1 MNPNSAHEK
10 LNLFKSLFKGREDVF
25 AIRWEKG
32 NKSGYMPAY
41 HYDPYMYRLH
51 KMKGGT
57 FKTYKDKTYLPLT
70 DQELLKHLQGEQ
82 LIGIYPLLQNNTSW
96 FIAADFDKEKW
107 ADECRTFINVCKEQN
122 IPAYLERSRSGKGGH
137 VWIFFDHPYPA
148 IRSRKILIALL
159 EQAGIFSVFDKES
172 SFDRLFPNQNFHS
185 DLRLPKDSGLQ
196 AGKGLGNLIAL
207 PLHKTALEDGNS
219 SFINKHLNPYQDQW
233 EFLSSIQKVSISH
246 LDAIYNTLHPN
257 ITPVPA
263 NINPIAIGSG
273 KLHIRLRNTVR
284 LNRSGITPELINF
297 LKDEL
302 NFANSEYFIKKKS
315 GRNTWGTER
324 YFRFIE
330 EAEHEVIIPRGFI
343 GRLIRYCRQQHI
355 DFEFQDE
362 RKRHTPITF
371 TSNFSLRTHQKSA
384 IEAASLKVFG
394 VITAPPGSGKTVI
407 GLKIIAEKQQP
418 ALIIV
423 HRKQLLE
430 QWIERIQAFLGIPK
444 NEIGK
449 IGSNYA
455 KASADRQGKAKSGK
469 AITVAMI
476 QSLGKYLDKQ
486 ETDDFARSFGT
497 IIIDECHHIPAET
510 FRNTISKL
518 SPYYQYGLTATPF
531 RKGND
536 GKIIF
541 THLGKIIADIKPQEI
556 EQYKRARVIVRETAL
571 DVPFNSKT
579 DPFETLSKVL
589 VHDSVR
595 NKLIIRDITAE
606 LSKGKKAVIITERK
620 EHIDSLYQFLK
631 QSFEVV
637 TLSGDDSESSC
648 KTKWQIL
655 DRGNYQALI
664 TTGQFFGEGTD
675 LQNASCLFLVY
686 PFSFKGKLIQY
697 IGRVQRSE
705 STPVIYDYRDRKIE
719 YLNRL
724 FLKRNAYYRHLDR
737 QATLFDDTEISE
749 NSSSQTFTV
758 NKTIKAPIDQLDF
771 RYGAIAFNYNVP
783 KIKMELEFEIENN
796 EVRPEF
802 DVLKPYFSKMLK
814 SKHVEAEIFAEF
826 ENNVLVSQRA
836 NSTDLE
842 KINRDIIESVKF
854 RFLAQGILGKQ
865 YAPGMQV
872 NLLDL
877 NMVQEGQSGKP
888 LYDTEEQLLND
899 LLKNQ
904 KVKHYR
910 QLRYLASKHDGST
923 LKLRFV
929 LNPFSFVFLLP
940 GTEQYHVV
948 LETLDTEEA
957 TYIWHVDKNR
967 ELLWQ
972 KLRSID
978 QDLNIIRN
986 KGRQSFLEKQPE
998 NFSRLIHDYSDE
1010 RKGFVVWKDQLE
1022 ERLL

>member
-1 MNPNSAHEK
+1 MNQYSENEK

-32 NKSGYMPAY
+32 NKSGYMPAF
-41 HYDPYMYRLH
+41 HYDPYRYRLH
-51 KMKGGT
+51 KMNGGT
-57 FKTYKDKTYLPLT
+57 FKNYKDKTYLSLT
-70 DQELLKHLQGEQ
+70 DQQFLKHFNGEQ
-82 LIGIYPLLQNNTSW
+82 LIGIYPLLQDNTSW
-96 FIAADFDKEKW
+96 FIAADFDKAEW
-107 ADECRTFINVCKEQN
+107 ADECRTFLNVCKEQN
-122 IPAYLERSRSGKGGH
+122 IPAYLERSRSGNGGH
-137 VWIFFDHPYPA
+137 VWIFFDKPYPA
-148 IRSRKILIALL
+148 IRSRKILITLL
-159 EQAGIFSVFDKES
+159 EQAGIFSVFDKSS
-172 SFDRLFPNQNFHS
+172 SFDRLFPNQDFHS
-185 DLRLPKDSGLQ
+185 
-196 AGKGLGNLIAL
+196 GKGLGNLIAL
-207 PLHKTALEDGNS
+207 PLHKPSLEEGNS
-219 SFINKHLNPYQDQW
+219 CFVDAQLKLYQNQW
-233 EFLSSIQKVSISH
+233 EFLSCIQRVSITH
-246 LDAIYNTLHPN
+246 LDTIYNMLQPDNFSTSPS
-257 ITPVPA
+257 
-263 NINPIAIGSG
+263 IGSE
-273 KLHIRLRNTVR
+273 KLHIQLNNVVR
-284 LNRSGITPELINF
+284 LNRSGMTPELINF
-297 LKDEL
+297 LKEEL

-330 EAEHEVIIPRGFI
+330 ETEHEVIIPRGFI
-343 GRLIRYCRQQHI
+343 GKIIRFCKQQNI

-362 RKRHTPITF
+362 RKKHDLIPFMT
-371 TSNFSLRTHQKSA
+371 NFSLRSHQKSA
-384 IEAASLKVFG
+384 IDVTARKEFG

-430 QWIERIQAFLGIPK
+430 QWVERIQAFMGIPK
-444 NEIGK
+444 NEIGR
-449 IGSNYA
+449 IG
-455 KASADRQGKAKSGK
+455 QGKAKPGK

-486 ETDDFARSFGT
+486 ERDEFSRSFGT
-497 IIIDECHHIPAET
+497 IIVDECHHIPAET

-518 SPYYQYGLTATPF
+518 SSYYQYGLTATPF

-541 THLGKIIADIKPQEI
+541 THLGEIIADIKPQEI
-556 EQYKRARVIVRETAL
+556 EQYKRARVIIRDTAL
-571 DVPFNSKT
+571 DVPFNPKT

-589 VHDSVR
+589 VHDSTR
-595 NKLIIRDITAE
+595 NKLILGDITAE
-606 LSKGKKAVIITERK
+606 LNKGKKAVIITERK
-620 EHIDSLYQFLK
+620 EHIDTLYQFLK
-631 QSFEVV
+631 QLFEIV
-637 TLSGDDSESSC
+637 TLCGDDSENSR

-655 DRGNYQALI
+655 NSGNYQALI

-705 STPVIYDYRDRKIE
+705 ITPVIYDYRDRKIE

-724 FLKRNAYYRHLDR
+724 FLKRNTYYRHFDR
-737 QATLFDDTEISE
+737 QVTLFDDTEITEIPSK
-749 NSSSQTFTV
+749 QTFTID
-758 NKTIKAPIDQLDF
+758 KKIKVPIDQLDF
-771 RYGAIAFNYNVP
+771 RYGAIALEYKVSET
-783 KIKMELEFEIENN
+783 KTELEFEIEND

-802 DVLKPYFSKMLK
+802 DVLKPYFSKVLK

-826 ENNVLVSQRA
+826 ENNCLVSQRA

-842 KINRDIIESVKF
+842 RINREIIESVKF
-854 RFLAQGILGKQ
+854 RFIEQGILSKQ
-865 YAPGMQV
+865 YSTGTED

-877 NMVQEGQSGKP
+877 DNVQEGQNGKP
-888 LYDTEEQLLND
+888 FYDSEEQLLND
-899 LLKNQ
+899 LLKNE
-904 KVKHYR
+904 KAKHYR
-910 QLRYLASKHDGST
+910 QLRYLSSRHDGTT

-940 GTEQYHVV
+940 GIEQYHVV

-957 TYIWHVDKNR
+957 TYVWHIDKNR
-967 ELLWQ
+967 QLLLQ
-972 KLRSID
+972 KLKTID

-986 KGRQSFLEKQPE
+986 KGRQIFLEKQPD

-1010 RKGFVVWKDQLE
+1010 RKGFVVWKDHLE